1 MRTINFTEST
11 DNVVNPERGFY
22 VGYNLVEPQRAA
34 NVRAA
39 GHTLALSI
47 VRLDAYRDKSLDS
60 ALLTT
65 LDTGLAAARA
75 AGIKVILR
83 FTYNSSF
90 SADASKSRILGHIS
104 QLKPLLEDNADV
116 ISVMQAGFI
125 GAWGEWHSSTNG
137 LDNDDDRSDI
147 LNAILAALPSHRGV
161 QVRTPMFKAAAFGSD
176 GLTESEA
183 YTGSERARTG
193 HHNDCF
199 LASAS
204 DLGTFASPVATWQ
217 SYVATDGQFTAIGGE
232 TCAVYEART
241 NCAAAVAAMESQHWS
256 YLNREYNQTVID
268 GWIDDDCYGEIQ
280 QRLGYRFA
288 FEQVAHSEA
297 VAPGGVLDLEVA
309 VRNHGFA
316 SPFNKRPV
324 EIVLSNGTARHT
336 VMLADLDARQWKA
349 GETSTFSVR
358 LRVPADVT
366 PGTYSVAVRLPD
378 ESAGLAEDARFA
390 IRLANEGVWDAETG
404 DNVVTRDL
412 VVDAAAPGPRD
423 TGATDLTEM

>member
-161 QVRTPMFKAAAFGSD
+161 QVRTPMFKAAAFGATALS
-176 GLTESEA
+176 ESEA
-183 YTGSERARTG
+183 YTSTERARTG

-217 SYVATDGQFTAIGGE
+217 SYVAGDGQYTAIGGE

-268 GWIDDDCYGEIQ
+268 GWIEDGCYAEIQ
-280 QRLGYRFA
+280 QHLGYRFA
-288 FEQVAHSEA
+288 LDHVSHSA
-297 VAPGGVLDLEVA
+297 TVAPGGVLELEVA
-309 VRNHGFA
+309 VHNHGFA
-316 SPFNKRPV
+316 SPFNERAV
-324 EIVLSNGTARHT
+324 EIVLSNGSERHT
-336 VMLADLDARQWKA
+336 VQLTDLDARNWKA
-349 GETSTFSVR
+349 GVTSSFFVR
-358 LRVPADVT
+358 LRVPANLTGGEYTV
-366 PGTYSVAVRLPD
+366 SMRLPD
-378 ESAGLAEDARFA
+378 EAAHLAGDSRYA
-390 IRLANEGVWDAETG
+390 IRLANDGVWNSETG
-404 DNVVTRDL
+404 DNVLTTV
-412 VVDAAAPGPRD
+412 VVDPSAPGTRD
-423 TGATDLTEM
+423 TGATDLLEMP